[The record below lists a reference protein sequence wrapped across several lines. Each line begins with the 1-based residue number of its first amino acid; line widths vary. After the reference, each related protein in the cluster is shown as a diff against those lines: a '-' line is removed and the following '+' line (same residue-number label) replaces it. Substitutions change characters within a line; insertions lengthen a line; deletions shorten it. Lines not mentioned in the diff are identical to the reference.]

1 MNLLK
6 CYSITIKGNKMT
18 FYYQIFKKQHVLTYF
33 VFYDKLSFCYKINT
47 LVKFTC
53 NSKVSKLKRIL
64 MIKFV
69 KG

>member
-1 MNLLK
+1 
-6 CYSITIKGNKMT
+6 MT